1 MAMCKGFEHGGDP
14 LEFFKSDT
22 SAGAFGGCNDGLAD
36 HVVLMAAEASLPS
49 PLTLEGLLGPL
60 WSDWL
65 PSRPLYYVCRAPWDR
80 FGSSKALTFDGL
92 ACVTTRAKARGIHL
106 R

>member
-14 LEFFKSDT
+14 LEFFKGDT

-49 PLTLEGLLGPL
+49 LLTLEGLLGPFGPL
-60 WSDWL
+60 APL
-65 PSRPLYYVCRAPWDR
+65 PTPLLRLSCPM
-80 FGSSKALTFDGL
+80 GSTK
-92 ACVTTRAKARGIHL
+92 I
-106 R
+106 